1 MRLTSDYGRCSKSLF
16 WGSHPDLAASRR
28 NGRFSQ
34 RTDVVSADRCS
45 RFLGLNWCLALVLKT
60 RGALRPLRPPSG
72 RRHKPLTWRWVTLGV
87 RRRGHTRGGYFSG
100 RRRPR
105 PCEPLARG
113 PAAIQGCLP
122 QIRAAGGIASCLTN
136 PASTSKHSAVCPR
149 ASERKSGGI
158 LTAALP
164 REIETPQGARPAAL
178 RRLRRTVRIKTT
190 GRRPWPPKFRYLHT
204 AISTRRPLRSR
215 DCVRSHLASRA

>member
-1 MRLTSDYGRCSKSLF
+1 MRLTSDCGRCSESPF
-16 WGSHPDLAASRR
+16 WGHIRTWRQPRR

-45 RFLGLNWCLALVLKT
+45 RFVGLNWCPALVLKT

-72 RRHKPLTWRWVTLGV
+72 PRHKPLTWRWVTLA
-87 RRRGHTRGGYFSG
+87 
-100 RRRPR
+100 RPSR
-105 PCEPLARG
+105 DPRMLA
-113 PAAIQGCLP
+113 ADT
-122 QIRAAGGIASCLTN
+122 RAAGGNAACLTI
-136 PASTSKHSAVCPR
+136 PASTSKHSAVCSR

-158 LTAALP
+158 LTAALA

-204 AISTRRPLRSR
+204 AISTPRPLRFR
-215 DCVRSHLASRA
+215 DCARSHLASRA